1 MRKRKTGLPIGK
13 LFILLFV
20 TIMLL
25 IFSFPIFWSFLMSFK
40 ERGDIFTLT
49 PSFFPTVWSLEEYK
63 NVLSMGGAARFFL
76 NSTLV
81 AIGTTII
88 SVFLATTCG
97 YGLQRMSGKSS
108 ERFSNAILM
117 LRMVPVMVC
126 QLPFYLLFRRFN
138 LINSLPALSLIYAAL
153 SLPLAIWLSLGFYR
167 NIPESIY
174 EAAMVD
180 GCTEWQLFADIAFPL
195 AKGSIVVVV
204 LNVFFFAWNE
214 LSLSMVLINKEQYRT
229 MAVGIRYFVSN
240 TLETPY
246 ARMAAAGMVCIVP
259 TVLIT
264 VFMQNYLIQG
274 FVQGAVK
281 G

>member
-1 MRKRKTGLPIGK
+1 
-13 LFILLFV
+13 
-20 TIMLL
+20 
-25 IFSFPIFWSFLMSFK
+25 
-40 ERGDIFTLT
+40 
-49 PSFFPTVWSLEEYK
+49 
-63 NVLSMGGAARFFL
+63 
-76 NSTLV
+76 
-81 AIGTTII
+81 
-88 SVFLATTCG
+88 
-97 YGLQRMSGKSS
+97 
-108 ERFSNAILM
+108 
-117 LRMVPVMVC
+117 MVPVMVC
-126 QLPFYLLFRRFN
+126 QLPFYLLFRQFG

-167 NIPESIY
+167 NIPESVY

-195 AKGSIVVVV
+195 AQGSIVVVV
-204 LNVFFFAWNE
+204 L
-214 LSLSMVLINKEQYRT
+214 
-229 MAVGIRYFVSN
+229 AVGIRYFVSN

>member
-1 MRKRKTGLPIGK
+1 MRKAKKPFQPGK
-13 LFILLFV
+13 ILVVVFVVAMLLLF
-20 TIMLL
+20 M
-25 IFSFPIFWSFLMSFK
+25 FPIFWSFLMSFK
-40 ERGDIFTLT
+40 PREDIFTLT
-49 PSFFPTVWSLEEYK
+49 PSFFPSVWSLEEYQK
-63 NVLSMGGAARFFL
+63 VLSMGGAARFFF

-81 AIGTTII
+81 ALGATALG
-88 SVFLATTCG
+88 VFLSTTCG

-108 ERFSNAILM
+108 QHLSNAVLM
-117 LRMVPVMVC
+117 LRMVPTMVC
-126 QLPFYLLFRRFN
+126 QVPFYLLFRQLK
-138 LINSLPALSLIYAAL
+138 LINSLPALAVIYAAL

-167 NIPESIY
+167 NIPDSVY

-180 GCTEWQLFADIAFPL
+180 GCTEWQLFARIAFPL

-214 LSLSMVLINKEQYRT
+214 FSLAMVLINKEQYRT
-229 MAVGIRYFVSN
+229 MAVGIRYFVTN

-246 ARMAAAGMVCIVP
+246 ARMAAAGMVCVVP
-259 TVLIT
+259 TVIIT
-264 VFMQNYLIQG
+264 VLMQNYLIQG

>member
-1 MRKRKTGLPIGK
+1 M
-13 LFILLFV
+13 
-20 TIMLL
+20 
-25 IFSFPIFWSFLMSFK
+25 
-40 ERGDIFTLT
+40 
-49 PSFFPTVWSLEEYK
+49 
-63 NVLSMGGAARFFL
+63 
-76 NSTLV
+76 V
-81 AIGTTII
+81 AVGTTII
-88 SVFLATTCG
+88 SVFLSTTCG

-108 ERFSNAILM
+108 ERLSNAILT

-126 QLPFYLLFRRFN
+126 QLPFYLLFRQFG

-167 NIPESIY
+167 NIPESVY

-214 LSLSMVLINKEQYRT
+214 LSISMVLINKEQYRT